1 MIESNTLVDRMRA
14 RLEAGY
20 WPRVHCLL
28 IVSLSSAAA
37 FLLSATLLA
46 VRVDSMAVR
55 YGLAALGGYATFL
68 VLIHAWV
75 QWKWSRLVPDADV
88 DVGQLPGP
96 GILPWPSSPRVSD
109 ASTLFS
115 GGRSGGGGASMS
127 VDGQG
132 TSSVSVVPHSG
143 GAGGGKGS
151 GVSLDLDGDDLFWL
165 LVALAA
171 AFAGFLAI
179 AYVIYVAPTLLA
191 EAAVNGAVAGRV
203 YHGLQKRESQHWTT
217 DIVRRTG
224 VAAAILVISVS
235 AAGYALR
242 RVAPE
247 ARSIGGVWHH
257 IHQP

>member
-1 MIESNTLVDRMRA
+1 MRA

-37 FLLSATLLA
+37 FLLSVALLA
-46 VRVDSMAVR
+46 ARVDSMAVR

-68 VLIHAWV
+68 VVLHAWV
-75 QWKWSRLVPDADV
+75 QWKWSRLVPDEDV

-96 GILPWPSSPRVSD
+96 GSLGWPSSQPL
-109 ASTLFS
+109 STGSNLFS

-127 VDGQG
+127 VEGQE
-132 TSSVSVVPHSG
+132 TSSVSVAPHGG
-143 GAGGGKGS
+143 GAGGGKG
-151 GVSLDLDGDDLFWL
+151 GGFSLDLDGDDLFWL

-191 EAAVNGAVAGRV
+191 EAAINGAVAGRV
-203 YHGLQKRESQHWTT
+203 YHGLQKRESHHWTT

-235 AAGYALR
+235 AAGYALQ

-247 ARSIGGVWHH
+247 ARSIGGAWHH

>member
-1 MIESNTLVDRMRA
+1 MPDSNRLVDRMRA

-115 GGRSGGGGASMS
+115 GGGRAAAARRCRWTGRGRPPCPWCRIA
-127 VDGQG
+127 
-132 TSSVSVVPHSG
+132 
-143 GAGGGKGS
+143 AGREGGKGS

-191 EAAVNGAVAGRV
+191 EAALNGAVAGRV
-203 YHGLQKRESQHWTT
+203 YHGLQKRESHHWTT

>member
-68 VLIHAWV
+68 VLLHGWV
-75 QWKWSRLVPDADV
+75 RWKWSRLVPDGDV
-88 DVGQLPGP
+88 DVGLLPGP
-96 GILPWPSSPRVSD
+96 GWPSSPRVS
-109 ASTLFS
+109 APNLFS

-132 TSSVSVVPHSG
+132 TSSVSVAPHG
-143 GAGGGKGS
+143 GAGGGKG
-151 GVSLDLDGDDLFWL
+151 GGFSLDLDGDDLFWL